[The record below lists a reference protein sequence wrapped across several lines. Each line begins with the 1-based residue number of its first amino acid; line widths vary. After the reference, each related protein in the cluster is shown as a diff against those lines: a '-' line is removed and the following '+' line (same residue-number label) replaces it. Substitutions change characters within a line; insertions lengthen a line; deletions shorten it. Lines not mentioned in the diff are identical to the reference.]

1 MEKFIP
7 LSVPNLKGNE
17 LRYITHAVETEWVS
31 MSGPDIPKFEQALAD
46 YFKAPSAVAC
56 QSGSAALHLALI
68 EAGIGAGEG
77 VLTADLTFI
86 ASVNPIIYAGAKPFF
101 IGCDDSL
108 CIDPSAVQEFC
119 ENECEF
125 KDGKLYEKQSGVKIT
140 AVMPVHIFGN
150 LADME
155 KINDIAKRFN
165 LIVIEDA
172 CEAVGSFWTS
182 GRYAGKHAG
191 TVGDFGA
198 VSFNGNKIITTGGGG
213 AVVAKD
219 QKKLEHI
226 RYLSQ
231 QAKDDALR
239 FVHNEVGYNYR
250 MNNIQAA
257 LGVAQLEQLPKF
269 IETKKQNYLRYI
281 KNGVELLPFSDGV
294 EPNYWFFSYN
304 AHGKRDEL
312 LEKLRERKIDCRP
325 IWVLMHKLEPFKEYR
340 YYKTEKAEY
349 YQDNILN
356 IPCSSNLSADDVDFV
371 SQNIN
376 EIMGER

>member
-17 LRYITHAVETEWVS
+17 LKYITHAVETEWVS
-31 MSGPDIPKFEQALAD
+31 MSGPDIPKFEQALAE
-46 YFKAPSAVAC
+46 YFKTPSAVAC

-68 EAGIGAGEG
+68 ESGIKAGEG

-86 ASVNPIIYAGAKPFF
+86 ASANPIIYAGAKPFF

-108 CIDPSAVQEFC
+108 CIDPVAVLKFC

-125 KDGKLYEKQSGVKIT
+125 KDGNLYEKQSGVKIV
-140 AVMPVHIFGN
+140 AIMPVHIFGN

-155 KINDIAKRFN
+155 KINDIAKRFS
-165 LIVIEDA
+165 LVVIEDA

-304 AHGKRDEL
+304 ARGKRDVL

-325 IWVLMHKLEPFKEYR
+325 IWVLMHKLEPFKQYR
-340 YYKTEKAEY
+340 YYKTQKAEY

-356 IPCSSNLSADDVDFV
+356 IPCSSNLTTDDVDFV